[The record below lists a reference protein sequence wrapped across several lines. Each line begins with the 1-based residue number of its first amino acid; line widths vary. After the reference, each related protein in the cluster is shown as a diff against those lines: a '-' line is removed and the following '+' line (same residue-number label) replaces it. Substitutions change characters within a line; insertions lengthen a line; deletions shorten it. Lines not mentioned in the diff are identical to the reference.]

1 MTSSTRKI
9 AEILI
14 ILKLAPFAM
23 HLLLFHIQ
31 WGSGVLSTKQEE
43 IKGWGNISE
52 YRENTIV
59 IDCVNNVTMV
69 ENYHRNVWTQIEQV

>member
-1 MTSSTRKI
+1 MTLSTGKN

-31 WGSGVLSTKQEE
+31 WGSSVLSTKQEE
-43 IKGWGNISE
+43 IKGWKNISE
-52 YRENTIV
+52 YNENTIV
-59 IDCVNNVTMV
+59 IGCVNDLTMV
-69 ENYHRNVWTQIEQV
+69 EN

>member
-1 MTSSTRKI
+1 MTLSTGKN

-31 WGSGVLSTKQEE
+31 WGNNVLSTKQEE
-43 IKGWGNISE
+43 IKGWKNISE
-52 YRENTIV
+52 YNENTIV
-59 IDCVNNVTMV
+59 IGCVNDLTMV
-69 ENYHRNVWTQIEQV
+69 EN

>member
-1 MTSSTRKI
+1 MTSSTEKK

-43 IKGWGNISE
+43 IKGCGNQSE

-59 IDCVNNVTMV
+59 VGCVNNLTII
-69 ENYHRNVWTQIEQV
+69 EN